1 MYMFLNRC
9 KTAMLALGGGVVAFP
24 FASLF
29 CAWLATF
36 YFRVDTME
44 IVMPAIKHP
53 DRWTIQL
60 MCFIALAVALSIACA
75 GMFFYKM
82 WDFKWPSFGPKN
94 LRSYKSAYEVVA
106 MSAPATEARIYAG
119 DFKGERFWASDEDR
133 ALVIGP
139 PGTGKT
145 VFLLNQLLK
154 CAEQKMSFVCVD
166 FKPEIF
172 KKVGEELKE
181 MGMQVLCVDPVSGDS
196 LDHWN
201 LLEEIDGDDIT
212 ALNEISDALLPISD
226 PRNRVF
232 TESARDWLRASM
244 LHLKHEDP
252 KISLPQIYDFL
263 SSQPPATLAKLLSRS
278 ASEPAKRIGLRLE
291 AGMNDS
297 KSLAQNGY
305 EGATRDL
312 QFLGFPS
319 VKAALSYSD
328 FSMLELGTG
337 KPTALFIRFSE
348 TKASS
353 MAPVLTMILTRIL
366 STLINTCE
374 VRKPVAIFL
383 DELGALTP
391 IPDLDKTLNTIRSR
405 HMPTWAYFQTTE
417 QLDAQ
422 YGRGAANKF
431 FAAATTKI
439 CFRLD
444 DQAARESLSA
454 LIGKTKE
461 YKITTSKTESG
472 TSTTK
477 SYEWREVIMPH
488 EIGALIQGEMIL
500 LRNGKSAIGEARAHH
515 KDYKQFRQKK

>member
-1 MYMFLNRC
+1 
-9 KTAMLALGGGVVAFP
+9 MLSLFFGVGTFAGLSAWQASRHQNFFGARTKEILWVAVTEPISKWSAP
-24 FASLF
+24 FAEMFMWPLVG
-29 CAWLATF
+29 ATLI
-36 YFRVDTME
+36 TG
-44 IVMPAIKHP
+44 
-53 DRWTIQL
+53 L
-60 MCFIALAVALSIACA
+60 
-75 GMFFYKM
+75 FFYVFRN
-82 WDFKWPSFGPKN
+82 FKWPSGGAKN
-94 LRSYKSAYEVVA
+94 LRSSKSAYEVVA
-106 MSAPATEARIYAG
+106 MSAPETEARIYAG
-119 DFKGERFWASDEDR
+119 DFNGSRFWASDEDR

-154 CAEQKMSFVCVD
+154 CAEQNMSFVCVD
-166 FKPEIF
+166 FKPEIY
-172 KKVGEELKE
+172 KKVSPKLKK
-181 MGMQVLCVDPVSGDS
+181 MGMNVLCVDPVSGES

-201 LLEEIDGDDIT
+201 LLEEIDGEDIT
-212 ALNEISDALLPISD
+212 SLNEISDALLPISD
-226 PRNRVF
+226 PKNRVF
-232 TESARDWLRASM
+232 TESSRDWLRASM
-244 LHLKHEDP
+244 LHLKHEDQ
-252 KISLPQIYDFL
+252 KVSLPQIYDFL

-328 FSMLELGTG
+328 FSMLEMGTG

-353 MAPVLTMILTRIL
+353 MAPVLTMMMTRIL
-366 STLINTCE
+366 STLINTYE
-374 VRKPVAIFL
+374 RRKTVAIFL
-383 DELGALTP
+383 DELGAITP
-391 IPDLDKTLNTIRSR
+391 IPGLDKTLNTIRSR
-405 HMPTWAYFQTTE
+405 HMPTWAYFQTVE

-472 TSTTK
+472 VSETR

-488 EIGALIQGEMIL
+488 EIGALEKGDMIL
-500 LRNGKSAIGEARAHH
+500 LRNGKSAIGRGKAHYE
-515 KDYKQFRQKK
+515 DYPEFRQKK